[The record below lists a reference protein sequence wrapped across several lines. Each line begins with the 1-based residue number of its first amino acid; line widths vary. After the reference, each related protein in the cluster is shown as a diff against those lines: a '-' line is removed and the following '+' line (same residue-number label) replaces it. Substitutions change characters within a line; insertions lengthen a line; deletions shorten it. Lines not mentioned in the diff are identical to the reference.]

1 MLLVESFLKELPEF
15 EQPRKMPV
23 EPKIEIIRIVRKY
36 FLRIFL
42 IQSVSKFYFLLPQVG
57 LNGSIFSRR
66 KK

>member
-1 MLLVESFLKELPEF
+1 
-15 EQPRKMPV
+15 MPV

-36 FLRIFL
+36 FMRFFL
-42 IQSVSKFYFLLPQVG
+42 IQSVLKLYFLLPQVG